1 LPAAAALSYSSAV
14 AEDPYEAIRQE
25 IVTGRLLPNERL
37 VEADL
42 VARLGA
48 QRTAVRAAL
57 ARLAHEGLVE
67 HERNRGAKVRR
78 VGERE
83 AIEILETRAVLEG
96 LIARKAAERAT
107 PEDVAELRKT
117 LATMRSLLDRGDL
130 LGSSQPNIELHSR
143 ILKVAD
149 HPTVARVVSTLNSQL
164 VRFQYRTI
172 LQPGRPE
179 DSFAEHMAIVDA
191 IAAGDGEAAE
201 AAMRR
206 HLSGVAEALCAAVAA
221 DEAAGLDALA
231 ARR

>member
-1 LPAAAALSYSSAV
+1 V
-14 AEDPYEAIRQE
+14 TAEPYEVLREE

-48 QRTAVRAAL
+48 RRTAVRAAL

-83 AIEILETRAVLEG
+83 AVEILETRAVLEG
-96 LIARKAAERAT
+96 LIARKAAENAT
-107 PEDVAELRKT
+107 EDDVADLRAI
-117 LATMRSLLDRGDL
+117 LAKMRALLDQGDL
-130 LGSSQPNIELHSR
+130 LGSSQPNVELHAR
-143 ILKVAD
+143 ILQIAE
-149 HPTVARVVSTLNSQL
+149 HPTVARVVATLNSQL

-179 DSFAEHMAIVDA
+179 ESYAEHSAIIDA
-191 IAAGDGEAAE
+191 IAGGDGDAADS
-201 AAMRR
+201 AMRR
-206 HLSGVAEALCAAVAA
+206 HLSGVTEALRAAVAA
-221 DEAAGLDALA
+221 DGAAGIDALA

>member
-1 LPAAAALSYSSAV
+1 V
-14 AEDPYEAIRQE
+14 ADDPYETLRQE

-48 QRTAVRAAL
+48 RRTAVRAAL

-83 AIEILETRAVLEG
+83 AVEILETRAVLEG
-96 LIARKAAERAT
+96 LIARKAAEHAT
-107 PEDVAELRKT
+107 PDDVRDLREL
-117 LATMRSLLDRGDL
+117 LASMRALLDRGDL
-130 LGSSQPNIELHSR
+130 LGSTQPNLELHAR
-143 ILKVAD
+143 ILRIAD

-172 LQPGRPE
+172 LRPGRPE
-179 DSFAEHMAIVDA
+179 ESFAEHVAIVDA
-191 IAAGDGEAAE
+191 IADGDGDAAE

-206 HLSGVAEALCAAVAA
+206 HLSGVADALRAAVAA
-221 DEAAGLDALA
+221 DADADREALA